1 MVEGGKA
8 MGYNPVEH
16 CLLKLCDR
24 WSAFQSD
31 TTKRLLVWQADPNA
45 LRFYQC
51 FFEIQ
56 KHPSDFTVG
65 DLFVVFDTPFEHA
78 IQYSRE
84 LKKSLAG
91 QYEASREDL
100 VQQGI
105 QPDWQFNPEAF
116 PDSAAGFVRSL
127 LSFGSKHHERIG
139 HLVAA
144 LMPAEVANND
154 SFASWLTSALKTQ
167 YPERMRFVVIDSLET
182 PRLDRLNGSGN
193 TSMQFESP
201 RIDALATAQETF
213 AQESAAGPAGVFR
226 NHLIGLMTLV
236 EKGKADQVK
245 IKAAD
250 ALKFARKEKWADQE
264 VVIAML
270 VAGAMLKEKRFAEAL
285 KGYAYARQ
293 TAERATVDG
302 QPTGPQLVL
311 QTWFGEAGVHLAA
324 GDYDKAVQCYDQA
337 AVLAQ
342 QIPNP
347 ILGIE
352 AFRMGS
358 FCLARMNDAE
368 PAIRRGW
375 NVLELGQRLKPEAR
389 SMTTLPIAAIDLLR
403 IIEPQRVEGME
414 HIAYQRKAHIDAARH
429 KADQYALELAD
440 SQDPRAF
447 HSLEAELDK
456 EIVQARQTA
465 ARQIDT
471 LAAGASEPFNQVFS
485 RSREMLSPE
494 WPLNTLIGVPD
505 TPQPAG
511 GDTSP

>member
-1 MVEGGKA
+1 MGKKGKA
-8 MGYNPVEH
+8 MGHNPVER

-24 WSAFQSD
+24 WSVFRSD
-31 TTKRLLVWQADPNA
+31 TTKRMLVWQADPNA
-45 LRFYQC
+45 MRFYHC
-51 FFEIQ
+51 FFEVQ

-65 DLFVVFDTPFEHA
+65 DLFVVFDTPFEHT

-91 QYEASREDL
+91 QYEASRDDL
-100 VQQGI
+100 VLQGI
-105 QPDWQFNPEAF
+105 QPDWQFQPETF

-139 HLVAA
+139 HLVAV
-144 LMPAEVANND
+144 LMPGDVANND
-154 SFASWLTSALKTQ
+154 SFASWLTSTLKTQ
-167 YPERMRFVVIDSLET
+167 YPERMRLIVIDSLET

-193 TSMQFESP
+193 ESIQFEAP
-201 RIDALATAQETF
+201 KIDALATAQETF
-213 AQESAAGPAGVFR
+213 AQESVAGPAGVFR
-226 NHLIGLMTLV
+226 NLLIGLMTLV
-236 EKGKADQVK
+236 EKGNAEQVK
-245 IKAAD
+245 VKATD

-270 VAGAMLKEKRFAEAL
+270 AAGAMLKEKRFAEAL
-285 KGYAYARQ
+285 KGYQGARRAAEQ
-293 TAERATVDG
+293 ATADAHPAG
-302 QPTGPQLVL
+302 GQLVL

-324 GDYDKAVQCYDQA
+324 GEYGSALQCYDQA
-337 AVLAQ
+337 AVLAR

-375 NVLELGQRLKPEAR
+375 SALELGQRLKPDAR

-403 IIEPQRVEGME
+403 VIESQRVASME
-414 HIAYQRKAHIDAARH
+414 HIAYRRKARIDAARQT
-429 KADQYALELAD
+429 ADQSALELGD
-440 SQDPRAF
+440 SQDPRLF
-447 HSLEAELDK
+447 QILEAKLEK
-456 EIVQARQTA
+456 EIATARQTA
-465 ARQIDT
+465 ARQLDT
-471 LAAGASEPFNQVFS
+471 LAAGGSEPFKQVFT

-494 WPLNTLIGVPD
+494 WPLDTLIGVPD

-511 GDTSP
+511 DAGP